1 MFSHLIPTS
10 PPMMY
15 YPIFAALVACII
27 TYYLIPI
34 IIHVA
39 IEKNLVK
46 LPISR
51 SSHYLPTPEFGGIGI
66 FCGLMMGV
74 TLFMEVTAENN
85 YLMSI
90 LAASVIIFL
99 VGVKDDLSP
108 ISPTKKLM
116 GQVLAASIL
125 VFKGGIYISN
135 FHGMFGFH
143 EIPYA
148 ASVPL
153 SLIVIAGI
161 TNAINLSDGIN
172 GLAGSIGLIF
182 SVLLGIW
189 FWLIGDYA
197 LATISLSLAGACFA
211 FLQYNFITPAKTFM
225 GDTGSLLIG
234 LIGAV
239 LMIRFVEI
247 HKTLPTTNPY
257 YFSAVPAM
265 AASLFIYP
273 IADTLRVFVL
283 RLAKGKSPFSPDRSH
298 IHHMLL
304 DCGLTHKQAT
314 WSIIGATLLLVIGAA
329 ASQSIGALNI
339 IVALFMI
346 VYTASRQLRLM
357 VEAKQSN

>member
-1 MFSHLIPTS
+1 
-10 PPMMY
+10 MY
-15 YPIFAALVACII
+15 YPILAALVACAF
-27 TYYLIPI
+27 TYYLIPV

-39 IEKNLVK
+39 IEKNLMVK
-46 LPISR
+46 PVGR
-51 SSHYLPTPEFGGIGI
+51 SSHELPTPQFGGIGI

-74 TLFMEVTAENN
+74 TLFMKVTADNN
-85 YLMSI
+85 YLMSV

-99 VGVKDDLSP
+99 VGVKDDLSAM
-108 ISPTKKLM
+108 SPTKKLM

-135 FHGMFGFH
+135 FHGIFGFS

-148 ASVPL
+148 VSVPL
-153 SLIVIAGI
+153 SLVLIVYII
-161 TNAINLSDGIN
+161 NAINLSDGIN
-172 GLAGSIGLIF
+172 GLAGLLSLLF
-182 SVLLGIW
+182 SVSLGSW
-189 FWLIGDYA
+189 FWLIGDSA
-197 LATISLSLAGACFA
+197 LATIALSLAGACFA

-257 YFSAVPAM
+257 YFSAAPAM
-265 AASLFIYP
+265 AVSLFIYP

-329 ASQSIGALNI
+329 VSQSIGALNI
-339 IVALFMI
+339 IIALFTI

-357 VEAKQSN
+357 VEAKQQLKTA